1 MAKNSSRE
9 VFDRPN
15 VAIRRQG
22 EKDMDFWSELIKIV
36 VSNGIFAMLFVY
48 LLFYQLKDS
57 QKREQA
63 YRKTIDDLAKHLLV
77 LEEVREEIVQLK
89 EMIEVKNEKL

>member
-1 MAKNSSRE
+1 MN
-9 VFDRPN
+9 
-15 VAIRRQG
+15 
-22 EKDMDFWSELIKIV
+22 FWTELISSV

-63 YRKTIDDLAKHLLV
+63 YRKTIQELSTHLII
-77 LEEVREEIVQLK
+77 LEQVREEVSELK
-89 EMIEVKNEKL
+89 SMLDKEE